1 MCLTDTVTQSKFV
14 LLIQTAIFHGLSI
27 LEDSW
32 EVIMNAA
39 LNRRTSDRT
48 YPPEPK
54 KILINE
60 KRFILND
67 ISREGIGVLVEDS
80 FGFSIGQRITS
91 ILLESHADAQPLIG
105 IVNHMSQNDA
115 GIICGIRFEF
125 RNNAEFDY
133 VEKLN
138 QSLAVT

>member
-1 MCLTDTVTQSKFV
+1 
-14 LLIQTAIFHGLSI
+14 
-27 LEDSW
+27 
-32 EVIMNAA
+32 MNAA

-48 YPPEPK
+48 HLPEPQ

-67 ISREGIGVLVEDS
+67 ISREGIGVLIEDS
-80 FGFSIGQRITS
+80 LGFSLGQRITS
-91 ILLESHADAQPLIG
+91 ILLENHADAQSLIG
-105 IVNHMSQNDA
+105 IVNHISQNDA

-125 RNNAEFDY
+125 QNNAEFDY
-133 VEKLN
+133 VGKLN

>member
-1 MCLTDTVTQSKFV
+1 
-14 LLIQTAIFHGLSI
+14 
-27 LEDSW
+27 
-32 EVIMNAA
+32 MNAA

-67 ISREGIGVLVEDS
+67 ISREGIGILVEDS
-80 FGFSIGQRITS
+80 FDFSLGQRITS

-115 GIICGIRFEF
+115 GIVCGIRFDF

-133 VEKLN
+133 VQKIN
-138 QSLAVT
+138 RSLAVA

>member
-1 MCLTDTVTQSKFV
+1 
-14 LLIQTAIFHGLSI
+14 
-27 LEDSW
+27 
-32 EVIMNAA
+32 MNAA

-54 KILINE
+54 KILIND

-80 FGFSIGQRITS
+80 FDFSLGQRITS

-105 IVNHMSQNDA
+105 IVNHMSQNES
-115 GIICGIRFEF
+115 GIICGIRFDF
-125 RNNAEFDY
+125 RNNIEFDY
-133 VEKLN
+133 VENIN
-138 QSLAVT
+138 QSLTMP